1 MKPVILNKDCEILI
15 SEIKK
20 ATLLE
25 EDEQIIFNALL
36 CYRKNIERALLKL
49 EEMNFWNFWKNI
61 YERCAE
67 LKRLGEK

>member
-1 MKPVILNKDCEILI
+1 MKPVILNRDCEILI

-20 ATLLE
+20 ATLFE

-36 CYRKNIERALLKL
+36 CYQKNTERALREL
-49 EEMNFWNFWKNI
+49 EEMNFWKFWNNI

-67 LKRLGEK
+67 LKRLERG